1 MEICWDYNMGSDSSK
16 EEEVGVFMNRLVTGI
31 ERIGRIDWSVST
43 QVDDPS
49 NMALV
54 QEYIRRAALL
64 ITTYH
69 LETSYP
75 FFNAARAIGH
85 HSTLDVM
92 DQCPRL
98 GELTNSFM
106 KGTCVAYLEWL
117 SLVESGNEKAIKF
130 HDLYEPLILLIER
143 GGRISLLHGEIRT
156 GGYVFPLANAEY
168 MSKQAPIDI
177 SDEGLR
183 GWAQQ

>member
-1 MEICWDYNMGSDSSK
+1 
-16 EEEVGVFMNRLVTGI
+16 MNLLVIGI
-31 ERIGRIDWSVST
+31 ERIERIDWNVSAR
-43 QVDDPS
+43 VDDPS

-75 FFNAARAIGH
+75 FFNAARALGH

-117 SLVESGNEKAIKF
+117 SLVESGNEEAIKF

-143 GGRISLLHGEIRT
+143 GGTINMRHGEIRT
-156 GGYVFPLANAEY
+156 GGYAFSLANAEY
-168 MSKQAPIDI
+168 MAKQPPLDI

-183 GWAQQ
+183 EWAQQ

>member
-1 MEICWDYNMGSDSSK
+1 
-16 EEEVGVFMNRLVTGI
+16 MNLLVIGI
-31 ERIGRIDWSVST
+31 ERIERIDWNVSSR
-43 QVDDPS
+43 VDDPS

-75 FFNAARAIGH
+75 FFNAARALGH

-117 SLVESGNEKAIKF
+117 SLVESGNEEAIKF
-130 HDLYEPLILLIER
+130 RDLYEPLILLIER
-143 GGRISLLHGEIRT
+143 GGRISMRHGEIRT
-156 GGYVFPLANAEY
+156 GRYVFPVANTEY
-168 MSKQAPIDI
+168 MSKQAPIDL

-183 GWAQQ
+183 AWAQQ